1 MNILHLA
8 FQVGLSK
15 KLKRTGWVNN
25 NILNPESVAEHAFR
39 VTVLCM
45 ALAPILKVNKEK
57 LIKMA
62 IIHDLGET
70 ATGDIVFQHG
80 KKIDLKKKLKKER
93 IEKEAI
99 KQILFGYGEDYSRL
113 FHEMILRKTRE
124 ALVFWEIDVLE
135 RTIQAYEYEKEQKKV
150 LSQFFEGAEIE
161 IKTPI
166 LKQVLKD
173 LIEMRKKL

>member
-15 KLKRTGWVNN
+15 KIKRTGWMMRNVND
-25 NILNPESVAEHAFR
+25 PESVAEHAFR

-45 ALAPILKVNKEK
+45 VLASQLEINKEK

-70 ATGDIVFQHG
+70 ATGDIVVHKGIKTDF
-80 KKIDLKKKLKKER
+80 KLRAKKEK

-99 KQILFGYGEDYSRL
+99 KQILYGYDEDYAKL
-113 FHEMILRKTRE
+113 FHEMTLRKTRE
-124 ALVFWEIDVLE
+124 ALIFWEIDVLE
-135 RTIQAYEYEKEQKKV
+135 RTIQAYEYEKEQKKD
-150 LSQFFEGAEIE
+150 LTEFFEGAKIE
-161 IKTPI
+161 IKTPFLRQI
-166 LKQVLKD
+166 LDDLLK
-173 LIEMRKKL
+173 MRKNL

>member
-15 KLKRTGWVNN
+15 KLKRTGWVKRKVKE
-25 NILNPESVAEHAFR
+25 PESVADHAFR
-39 VTVLCM
+39 VAVLCL
-45 ALAPILKVNKEK
+45 ALAPSLEIDKEK

-70 ATGDIVFQHG
+70 ATGDIVVERWN
-80 KKIDLKKKLKKER
+80 KIDFKKREKKEK

-99 KQILFGYGEDYSRL
+99 RQILYGYGEDYSKL
-113 FHEMILRKTRE
+113 FQEMIQRKTKDV
-124 ALVFWEIDVLE
+124 LIFWEIDKLE
-135 RTIQAYEYEKEQKKV
+135 RTIQAYEYEKEQGIDMEE
-150 LSQFFEGAEIE
+150 FFVNAKTT

-166 LKQVLKD
+166 LKDVVDDLLK
-173 LIEMRKKL
+173 MRVKD